1 MLRSISILSLSLI
14 GESGVGINL
23 RLIGESGVSINLRLM
38 GILSLIGE
46 SGVWIN
52 LRLIGESGVWIN
64 LRLIGESGVWINLRL
79 IGESGVWIGE
89 SGVWIGE
96 SGAAKVLLGLSITR
110 LIFGL
115 ISGKPKVRL
124 WPRLLIHKVLIGT
137 RGRKLV
143 LTGHVLAYHLD
154 LLLNTFGSLMIA
166 CP

>member
-14 GESGVGINL
+14 GESGVWINL
-23 RLIGESGVSINLRLM
+23 RLIGESGVWINLRL
-38 GILSLIGE
+38 IGK

-124 WPRLLIHKVLIGT
+124 WPRLLIYKVLIGT

>member
-64 LRLIGESGVWINLRL
+64 LRL
-79 IGESGVWIGE
+79 IGE